1 MRRFPRLGAVA
12 VGFALTGLFTAV
24 LATAASPPAH
34 AVVAPVFNN
43 LPPTTANACVPGPL
57 QHQLQPCQVV
67 VADGTDSATFRTGI
81 TAHTPGSPAHIV
93 TVACT
98 PLVPGDPPPPIG
110 SNAAPVQ
117 LQVRLSPPPYG
128 SYQYSCKATDTTTN
142 ASTTVT
148 VSLTAVDQPT
158 VVHPPSYPPPVT
170 ADATDTATVSYP
182 PVTASEYP
190 TFESDPIVP
199 GCVPV
204 GPGPTSATSGNA
216 FVSSGTFPVGVT
228 TLYCTASDNFDG
240 QPGPVP
246 PYAYLK
252 VTVADQPVT
261 LTVPPT
267 QLAQATSSSG
277 AAVSYSPLAAED
289 GEVET
294 VGYCSADKPAASSA
308 DGFVSGGNFPVG
320 GTTLTCYATDL
331 VDGPALGPQPPP
343 QSFTVII
350 TNTPCATLAGCNLH
364 GLDLSNAILAGADLS
379 SGTDLSNAN
388 LNKAD
393 LSGANLSF
401 ANLSGANLNKADLT
415 GANLTGAI
423 TTGANFNEV
432 TWSNTTCP
440 DGTNSSASTPET
452 CVGHL

>member
-1 MRRFPRLGAVA
+1 MRRFPRVRALLT
-12 VGFALTGLFTAV
+12 GFALIGLFTAV
-24 LATAASPPAH
+24 LAGGTSGPAH
-34 AVVAPVFNN
+34 ATTTGAPVFNN
-43 LPPTTANACVPGPL
+43 LKTGTGGPCPSG
-57 QHQLQPCQVV
+57 QLQPCQVML
-67 VADGTDSATFRTGI
+67 ADSTDYATFSTPITAKDPRSPTDPVTVSCPGLPVMPMKLVTPTTHQYFCTATDLDDNLSAT
-81 TAHTPGSPAHIV
+81 A
-93 TVACT
+93 
-98 PLVPGDPPPPIG
+98 
-110 SNAAPVQ
+110 
-117 LQVRLSPPPYG
+117 
-128 SYQYSCKATDTTTN
+128 
-142 ASTTVT
+142 T
-148 VSLTAVDQPT
+148 VSLTALDQPT
-158 VVHPPSYPPPVT
+158 VVHTPGFPYPSAT
-170 ADATDTATVSYP
+170 ADASDTAIVSYP

-190 TFESDPIVP
+190 TGESDGIVP

-204 GPGPTSATSGNA
+204 GPGPTSATSGNF
-216 FVSSGTFPVGVT
+216 FVSSGTFPVGLT

-240 QPGPVP
+240 LVFPVP
-246 PYAYLK
+246 PYQYFK

-261 LTVPPT
+261 LAVPST

-277 AAVSYSPLAAED
+277 ATVSYGPLAAE
-289 GEVET
+289 GSEAET
-294 VGYCSADKPAASSA
+294 VGYCSADKSAASSG

-331 VDGPALGPQPPP
+331 VDGTSTAPPTT

-350 TNTPCATLAGCNLH
+350 TKTPCAALAGCNLH

-388 LNKAD
+388 LNTAD

-423 TTGANFNEV
+423 TTGANFNMV